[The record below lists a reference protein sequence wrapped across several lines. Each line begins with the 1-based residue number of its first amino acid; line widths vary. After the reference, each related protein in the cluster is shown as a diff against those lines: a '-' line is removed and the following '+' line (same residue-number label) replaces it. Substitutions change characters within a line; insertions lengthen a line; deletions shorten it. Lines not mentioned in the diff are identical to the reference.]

1 MNRKQYLFCP
11 GPVHVAENVKIA
23 SQEDMC
29 HREQEFSDLMKSLN
43 QEILELFE
51 IKNKDSYYPIIITGS
66 STSANESILST
77 IVDGKAIL
85 ILSNGEFGDRLN
97 NISKIHN
104 PNTHVLEFGWANKI
118 DPEKVEEYVKKH
130 GIQIIA
136 MTHHE
141 TSTGMINP
149 VKKIGQI
156 AKKYNALFFVDAV
169 SSIGADLIDI
179 EGSNVSFC
187 TTSSGKALA
196 SFPGSSIVL
205 GKVECF
211 EALKNVKQRTMY
223 LHLYKFYRFSR
234 DLLQTPNTPNVS
246 GFLALNQ
253 AIKNINKEGIRN
265 RIDKI
270 KNHAV
275 VMRQA
280 LKKLGLEFLISE
292 EDMSN
297 ALTTVKIPKGMTPV
311 EIQKKLRDRK
321 IIIYNGKGPFKDSA
335 IQISNIGEIDSEDI
349 QYLISNFEQI
359 LSKSKH
365 FRYRGHVK
373 TNRFAYVQ

>member
-118 DPEKVEEYVKKH
+118 VPEKVEEYVKEH

-149 VKKIGQI
+149 IKEIGQI

-211 EALKNVKQRTMY
+211 EALKNAKQRTMY

-253 AIKNINKEGIRN
+253 AIKNINTEGIRN
-265 RIDKI
+265 RIAKI

-280 LKKLGLEFLISE
+280 LKKLGLEFLINE

-297 ALTTVKIPKGMTPV
+297 VLTTVKIPKGMSPI
-311 EIQKKLRDRK
+311 EIQKQLRDRK

-335 IQISNIGEIDSEDI
+335 IQISNIGDIDAEDI
-349 QYLISNFEQI
+349 QIAINAFKEI
-359 LSKSKH
+359 LS
-365 FRYRGHVK
+365 
-373 TNRFAYVQ
+373 